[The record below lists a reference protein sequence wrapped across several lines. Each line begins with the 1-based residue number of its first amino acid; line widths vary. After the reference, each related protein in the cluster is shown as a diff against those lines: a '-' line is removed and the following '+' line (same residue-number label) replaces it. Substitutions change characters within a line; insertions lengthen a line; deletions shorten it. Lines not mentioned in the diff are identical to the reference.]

1 MGIMVET
8 REGVK
13 QPSRKNL
20 CTRQETP
27 EMRETRNLLSLHLLF
42 FLRTFG
48 KSWTTFC
55 RDRIAP
61 TCTIRHPVWPI
72 VALQRRVRFSARL
85 AGFGRVGV
93 TRDALEGL
101 KRPHFRFWSLISIF
115 ECHVCAK
122 GGGAGR

>member
-72 VALQRRVRFSARL
+72 AALQRRVRFSARL
-85 AGFGRVGV
+85 AGFCRGR
-93 TRDALEGL
+93 
-101 KRPHFRFWSLISIF
+101 
-115 ECHVCAK
+115 
-122 GGGAGR
+122 